1 MAKNYITKSFD
12 KIDASKET
20 IPLEGI
26 DISWINWTI
35 QVHLKTNADYENSDL
50 WEEDTYKKEKIK
62 NWVLKWVTWSYIV
75 DQSSKSFTL
84 QINEGGLT
92 YGDKEVSLNGTSLQ
106 LVEQWFFVSS
116 NWKITI
122 KKFNLPLKK
131 RVIKF
136 NKTITEN
143 PKKLLKTRYKFA
155 LALLW
160 LLSYEWISYTLSN
173 KFKWGVET
181 IVNQDDTQNNYY
193 KKWESPVWK
202 LTDSL
207 TKE

>member
-62 NWVLKWVTWSYIV
+62 NWVLKWVTLSYIV

>member
-92 YGDKEVSLNGTSLQ
+92 YGDKDVSLNGTSLQ

>member
-1 MAKNYITKSFD
+1 
-12 KIDASKET
+12 
-20 IPLEGI
+20 
-26 DISWINWTI
+26 
-35 QVHLKTNADYENSDL
+35 
-50 WEEDTYKKEKIK
+50 
-62 NWVLKWVTWSYIV
+62 
-75 DQSSKSFTL
+75 
-84 QINEGGLT
+84 
-92 YGDKEVSLNGTSLQ
+92 LNGTSLQ

>member
-84 QINEGGLT
+84 QIN
-92 YGDKEVSLNGTSLQ
+92 
-106 LVEQWFFVSS
+106 
-116 NWKITI
+116 
-122 KKFNLPLKK
+122 
-131 RVIKF
+131 
-136 NKTITEN
+136 
-143 PKKLLKTRYKFA
+143 
-155 LALLW
+155 
-160 LLSYEWISYTLSN
+160 
-173 KFKWGVET
+173 
-181 IVNQDDTQNNYY
+181 
-193 KKWESPVWK
+193 
-202 LTDSL
+202 
-207 TKE
+207 